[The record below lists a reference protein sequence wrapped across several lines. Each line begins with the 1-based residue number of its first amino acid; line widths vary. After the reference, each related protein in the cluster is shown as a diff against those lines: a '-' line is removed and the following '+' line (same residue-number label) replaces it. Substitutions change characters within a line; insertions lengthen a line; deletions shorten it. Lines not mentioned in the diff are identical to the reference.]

1 MDSGRHSP
9 GIGEDGSMRS
19 SGPRA
24 ASPDFPASP
33 TQRARLELPFTEQTV
48 NHYEILRVHAEEA
61 REREESDARRERRLS
76 RRRTWRATPGRR
88 SNTST

>member
-1 MDSGRHSP
+1 MEEDEQKGSGHSYRSFMK
-9 GIGEDGSMRS
+9 DGSMRS

-48 NHYEILRVHAEEA
+48 NHYEILGVAPA
-61 REREESDARRERRLS
+61 AS
-76 RRRTWRATPGRR
+76 AT
-88 SNTST
+88 